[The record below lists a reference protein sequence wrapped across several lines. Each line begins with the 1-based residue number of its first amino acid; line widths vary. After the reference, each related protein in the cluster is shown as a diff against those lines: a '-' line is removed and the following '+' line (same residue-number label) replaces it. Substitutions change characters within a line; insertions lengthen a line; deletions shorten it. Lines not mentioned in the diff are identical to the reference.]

1 MRPFVDP
8 VTHKKIRFVVN
19 DIANHGKP
27 GKTSQLHNA
36 LSELLDEEML
46 TWCVG
51 ALLCARN
58 Q

>member
-19 DIANHGKP
+19 DIANLGKP

-46 TWCVG
+46 TWCVERQ
-51 ALLCARN
+51 LRE
-58 Q
+58 